1 MVARAKALLD
11 KEIYLVL
18 GGFHL
23 LSKRDHDIA
32 SIIETFKKMGVQKV
46 APCHCTGDR
55 ARRLF
60 EQQYREGFIRAGV
73 GRVIRIGENETE
85 R

>member
-1 MVARAKALLD
+1 
-11 KEIYLVL
+11 
-18 GGFHL
+18 
-23 LSKRDHDIA
+23 
-32 SIIETFKKMGVQKV
+32 MGVQKV

-60 EQQYREGFIRAGV
+60 EQDYRDGFIRAGV
-73 GRVIRIGENETE
+73 GRVIRVDENETE